1 VQVARARLLSC
12 IWRPVAATAAL
23 AALLG
28 LHPGPAR
35 LVQAASAQGVPAAN
49 TARTLI
55 VSDQARRYL
64 ALQYRSYPTEFL
76 GCMIGEVRGQTI
88 FVDRIA
94 PADVDPS
101 QSTAT
106 FVVPKHTC
114 EDAGWA
120 GTVGM
125 VHSHPSGDRCWYSF
139 PGTQVPSSDGQSFLR
154 RPYPVD
160 AIVCGDRVVW
170 TGRDLVQRE
179 VALALAG
186 QGFTPSTASR

>member
-1 VQVARARLLSC
+1 VRVARARLLSS
-12 IWRPVAATAAL
+12 IWRPVVATAAL

-28 LHPGPAR
+28 LQPGRAR
-35 LVQAASAQGVPAAN
+35 LVQVASGQGIPAASA
-49 TARTLI
+49 ARTLI

-76 GCMIGEVRGQTI
+76 GCMIGEVRGHTI
-88 FVDRIA
+88 LVRRIA

-125 VHSHPSGDRCWYSF
+125 VHSHPSGDRCWYYF

-160 AIVCGDRVVW
+160 AIMCGDRVVW
-170 TGRDLVQRE
+170 TGRDLMQRE
-179 VALALAG
+179 LALAPAG
-186 QGFTPSTASR
+186 QGSTPGTASR

>member
-1 VQVARARLLSC
+1 VLVAGARLLSS
-12 IWRPVAATAAL
+12 IVRPVAATGAL
-23 AALLG
+23 AVLLG
-28 LHPGPAR
+28 LHPERAR
-35 LVQAASAQGVPAAN
+35 LVRAASAQSIPAAN

-76 GCMIGEVRGQTI
+76 GCMIGEVRDQT
-88 FVDRIA
+88 VLVHRIA

-101 QSTAT
+101 QSTT
-106 FVVPKHTC
+106 TSVVARQTC
-114 EDAGWA
+114 ESAGWT

-125 VHSHPSGDRCWYSF
+125 IHSHPSGDRCWYYF

-154 RPYPVD
+154 WSYPVD
-160 AIVCGDRVVW
+160 AIMCGDRVVW

-179 VALALAG
+179 LVFALVG
-186 QGFTPSTASR
+186 EGSTAGLASR